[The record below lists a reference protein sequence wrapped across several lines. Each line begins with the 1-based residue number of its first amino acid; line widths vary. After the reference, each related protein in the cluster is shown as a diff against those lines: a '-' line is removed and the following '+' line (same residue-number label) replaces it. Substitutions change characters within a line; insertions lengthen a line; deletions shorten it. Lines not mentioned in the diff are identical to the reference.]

1 VGLRLSDLS
10 DGSTTSLGTTVA
22 PSWLGQP
29 RAGSCAIGAIEWAS
43 QELILILIYRYA
55 EVCYP
60 AGHRRSC
67 RPGGC
72 PRRDPIPPRPE
83 AVAALKERLHH
94 APDGHQT
101 PRLQMRY
108 LLASGP
114 VHTRH
119 GGARLLGVHR
129 NPVSHGLAVD
139 ATGGLAA
146 LLAPYVPPGTPVSR
160 APEGLARLEQALRR
174 REGFASYEARRQWV
188 RRTHGVI
195 AVLSS
200 GRDEHSLCFSSEV
213 APALVLRHCRQQ
225 LLGVRV

>member
-1 VGLRLSDLS
+1 M
-10 DGSTTSLGTTVA
+10 
-22 PSWLGQP
+22 P
-29 RAGSCAIGAIEWAS
+29 
-43 QELILILIYRYA
+43 
-55 EVCYP
+55 
-60 AGHRRSC
+60 
-67 RPGGC
+67 
-72 PRRDPIPPRPE
+72 
-83 AVAALKERLHH
+83 
-94 APDGHQT
+94 
-101 PRLQMRY
+101 Y

-119 GGARLLGVHR
+119 DGARLRGVPRH
-129 NPVSHGLAVD
+129 PMSHGLAVD

-160 APEGLARLEQALRR
+160 APEGLARLKQALHRPA
-174 REGFASYEARRQWV
+174 GCASDEARRQWV

-200 GRDEHSLCFSSEV
+200 GRDEHSRCFSSEV